1 MSNTLTKSLIAVTSG
16 VLGYAVYKAKF
27 DPPHIVWDLDETLLY
42 SVCPLPNGKAADN
55 LDDDDDDNKYP
66 KDPSRSFDHIDD
78 DFPFEPGVP
87 NTRTFWRP
95 GAKLALRIC
104 RLFCHQSV
112 FTAAQSSYTTNI
124 MAQLGNQASSALFD
138 NIIHRDMVSVRDG
151 KDLSHI
157 SKDRMDRLLL
167 FDDRVKNFA
176 PQNGS
181 NGIHVLAYNDRRL
194 KDENI
199 VEEFQEIFRWIGIA
213 LLALLVPDVRQIVPY
228 FLSSDHKERYSMN
241 RKESRQ

>member
-1 MSNTLTKSLIAVTSG
+1 MAITSG
-16 VLGYAVYKAKF
+16 ISGYGVYKAKF

-42 SVCPLPNGKAADN
+42 SVCPLPGRSA
-55 LDDDDDDNKYP
+55 DDDDYKYP

-112 FTAAQSSYTTNI
+112 FTAAQASYTANI
-124 MAQLGNQASSALFD
+124 MNQLGDQASTLFD
-138 NIIHRDMVSVRDG
+138 NVIHRDMVSVRGG

-157 SKDRMDRLLL
+157 SKARMDRLLL

-181 NGIHVLAYNDRRL
+181 NGIHVLAYNDKRL
-194 KDENI
+194 QDDNT
-199 VEEFQEIFRWIGIA
+199 VEEFREVTRWIGIA
-213 LLALLVPDVRQIVPY
+213 FLALLVPDVRQIVPY
-228 FLSSDHKERYSMN
+228 FHSSDHKERYSMN
-241 RKESRQ
+241 STKSLVVDNKRIP